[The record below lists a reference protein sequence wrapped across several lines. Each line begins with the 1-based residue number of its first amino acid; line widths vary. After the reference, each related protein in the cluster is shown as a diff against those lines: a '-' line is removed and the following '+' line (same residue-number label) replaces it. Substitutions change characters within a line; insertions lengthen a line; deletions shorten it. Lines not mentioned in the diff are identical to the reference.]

1 MEKVKKVLLLDDS
14 KAVNL
19 RNINL
24 LKEINFCD
32 EIVSLTDPREAIEY
46 LSIGLKNEDLPDFIF
61 LDLSM
66 PEMDGFNFLDQYIK
80 ITKKANSNFK
90 PHIVIVSDYL
100 DFKNFDKSK
109 EYKSYGVIDHIR
121 KPIDK
126 EDITNLIEEHFDE
139 L

>member
-1 MEKVKKVLLLDDS
+1 MEKIKKVLLLDDS

-19 RNINL
+19 RNVNL
-24 LKEINFCD
+24 LKELNFCD
-32 EIVSLTDPREAIEY
+32 DIVSLTDPREAIEY
-46 LSIGLKNEDLPDFIF
+46 LSVGLENGNLPNVIF

-66 PEMDGFNFLDQYIK
+66 PEMDGFNFLDQYVQ
-80 ITKKANSNFK
+80 ITKNANSNFK

-126 EDITNLIEEHFDE
+126 EDIANLLEEHFDE
-139 L
+139 Y